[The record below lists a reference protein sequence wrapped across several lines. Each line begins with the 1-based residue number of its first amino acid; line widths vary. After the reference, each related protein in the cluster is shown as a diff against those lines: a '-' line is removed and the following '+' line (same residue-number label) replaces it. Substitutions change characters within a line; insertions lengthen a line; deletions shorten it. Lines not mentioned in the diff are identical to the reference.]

1 MRATVRVRRWER
13 PATSGPGTAFRRPPG
28 PQSPPAGSPSPIRA
42 PFLPQRLPPSLLP
55 SSRSPQGCFSPF
67 GTGRAAED
75 KRCCRCLHFR
85 PDSTQD
91 WPLCSSSEQ
100 KCELNLFQNFPTM
113 TSKKLV
119 NSVEECAN
127 EALAGVVACNPNLQL
142 LQGHRVALRSDLD
155 SLKGRVALLS
165 GGGSGHEPAHAGFIG
180 KGMLT
185 GVIAGSV
192 FASPAVGSILAAIR
206 AVAQAGTAGI
216 LLIVKNYTGDRLNF
230 GVAMEQAKA
239 EGISVE
245 MVVIGDDSAFT
256 VLKKAGRRGL
266 CGTVLI
272 HKVAGALAEEGVG
285 LEEIAKRVNMVAK
298 AMGTLGVSLS
308 SCSVP
313 GSKPTFELA
322 ADEIEVGLGI
332 HGEAGVHRVKMAPAD
347 KIVTLMLDHMTNT
360 SNVSHVPVQSGS
372 SVMLIVNNL
381 GGLSFLE
388 LGIIADAAVRLLE
401 GRGVKIVRAMVGT
414 FMSALE
420 MPGVSL
426 TLLLVDEPLLKL
438 IDAETTAAAWPHVA
452 KDAVTGRKRIRAAP
466 TEPPEV
472 PETTAAEGAASK
484 QMKLVL
490 ERVCTTLLGL
500 EEHLNALDRAAAI
513 QGWLKEN
520 PALANPAQVLSK
532 VSVLLL
538 EKMGGS
544 SGALYG
550 LFLTAAAQPLKA
562 KTDLSAWS
570 AAMDAGLE
578 AMQRYGKAAPG
589 DRTMLD
595 SLWAAGQEFQAWK
608 SPGTSLLPVLTKAVK
623 SAEAAAEATKN
634 MEAGAGRASY
644 ISSARLDQPDPGA
657 VAVAAIFRAILEV
670 LETQKA

>member
-1 MRATVRVRRWER
+1 
-13 PATSGPGTAFRRPPG
+13 
-28 PQSPPAGSPSPIRA
+28 
-42 PFLPQRLPPSLLP
+42 
-55 SSRSPQGCFSPF
+55 
-67 GTGRAAED
+67 
-75 KRCCRCLHFR
+75 
-85 PDSTQD
+85 
-91 WPLCSSSEQ
+91 
-100 KCELNLFQNFPTM
+100 M

-119 NSVEECAN
+119 NSVAGCADD
-127 EALAGVVACNPNLQL
+127 ALAGLVACNPSLQL

-185 GVIAGSV
+185 GVIAGAV
-192 FASPAVGSILAAIR
+192 FTSPAVGSILAAIR
-206 AVAQAGTAGI
+206 AVAQAGTVGT

-230 GVAMEQAKA
+230 GLAREQARA
-239 EGISVE
+239 EGIPVE
-245 MVVIGDDSAFT
+245 MVVVGDDSAFT

-272 HKVAGALAEEGVG
+272 HKVAGALAEAGVG
-285 LEEIAKRVNMVAK
+285 LEEIANRVSVVAK

-313 GSKPTFELA
+313 GSRPTFELS
-322 ADEIEVGLGI
+322 ADEVELGLGI
-332 HGEAGVHRVKMAPAD
+332 HGEAGVLRIKMATAD
-347 KIVTLMLDHMTNT
+347 EIVAHMLNHMTDS

-372 SVMLIVNNL
+372 SVVLMVNNL
-381 GGLSFLE
+381 GGLSYLE
-388 LGIIADAAVRLLE
+388 LGIIADAAVRFLE
-401 GRGVKIVRAMVGT
+401 GRGVKIARALVGT

-438 IDAETTAAAWPHVA
+438 IDAETTAAAWPNVA
-452 KDAVTGRKRIRAAP
+452 KVSVTGRKRSRAAP
-466 TEPPEV
+466 AEPPEA
-472 PETTAAEGAASK
+472 PDATAAGGATSK
-484 QMKLVL
+484 QMVRVLERVCTTLLGLEDQLNALDRAAGDGDCGTTHSRAVSVTGRKRSRAAPAEPPEAPDGTAAGGATSKQMVRVL

-500 EEHLNALDRAAAI
+500 EEQLNALDRAAGDGDCGTTHSRAARAI
-513 QGWLKEN
+513 QGWLKESPP
-520 PALANPAQVLSK
+520 PASPAQLLSK
-532 VSVLLL
+532 LSLLLL

-562 KTDLSAWS
+562 KTDLAAWS

-578 AMQRYGKAAPG
+578 AMQKYGKAAPG

-595 SLWAAGQEFQAWK
+595 SLWAAGQELQAWK
-608 SPGTSLLPVLTKAVK
+608 SPGANLLPVLTKAVK
-623 SAEAAAEATKN
+623 NAEAAAEATKN

-657 VAVAAIFRAILEV
+657 VAAAAILRAILEV
-670 LETQKA
+670 LQSQGA

>member
-1 MRATVRVRRWER
+1 MFVPHQR
-13 PATSGPGTAFRRPPG
+13 PSWSG
-28 PQSPPAGSPSPIRA
+28 
-42 PFLPQRLPPSLLP
+42 
-55 SSRSPQGCFSPF
+55 
-67 GTGRAAED
+67 
-75 KRCCRCLHFR
+75 K
-85 PDSTQD
+85 
-91 WPLCSSSEQ
+91 W
-100 KCELNLFQNFPTM
+100 

-119 NSVEECAN
+119 NTVAGCAD
-127 EALAGVVACNPNLQL
+127 EALAGLVACNPHLQL

-185 GVIAGSV
+185 GVIAGAV
-192 FASPAVGSILAAIR
+192 FTSPAVGSILAAIR
-206 AVAQAGTAGI
+206 AVAQAGTAGT

-230 GVAMEQAKA
+230 GLAREQARA
-239 EGISVE
+239 EGIPVE
-245 MVVIGDDSAFT
+245 MVVVGDDSAFT

-272 HKVAGALAEEGVG
+272 HKVAGALAEAGVG
-285 LEEIAKRVNMVAK
+285 LEEITNRVSVVAK

-313 GSKPTFELA
+313 GSRPTFELSP
-322 ADEIEVGLGI
+322 DEVELGLGI
-332 HGEAGVHRVKMAPAD
+332 HGEAGVRRIKMASAD
-347 KIVTLMLDHMTNT
+347 EIVTLMLDHMTNS

-372 SVMLIVNNL
+372 SVVLMVNNL

-388 LGIIADAAVRLLE
+388 LGIVADAAVRSLE
-401 GRGVKIVRAMVGT
+401 GRGVKIARALVGT

-420 MPGVSL
+420 MPGISL

-438 IDAETTAAAWPHVA
+438 IDAETTASAWPNVA
-452 KDAVTGRKRIRAAP
+452 KVSVTGQKRSRAAP
-466 TEPPEV
+466 AEPLEV
-472 PETTAAEGAASK
+472 PDTTAAGVVEEPGVPLPHWPPSPGSASQ
-484 QMKLVL
+484 QMALAL
-490 ERVCTTLLGL
+490 ERVCATLLGL
-500 EEHLNALDRAAAI
+500 EEHLNALDRAAGDGDCGTTHSRAARAI
-513 QGWLKEN
+513 QGWLKEG
-520 PALANPAQVLSK
+520 PPPGSPAQLLSK
-532 VSVLLL
+532 LSLLLL

-562 KTDLSAWS
+562 KTDLPAWS
-570 AAMDAGLE
+570 AAMEAGLE
-578 AMQRYGKAAPG
+578 AMQKYGKAAPG

-595 SLWAAGQEFQAWK
+595 SLWAAGQELQAWK
-608 SPGTSLLPVLTKAVK
+608 SPGASLLHVLTKAVQ
-623 SAEAAAEATKN
+623 SAEAAAEATKT

-657 VAVAAIFRAILEV
+657 VAAAAILRAILEA
-670 LETQKA
+670 LQGPGA

>member
-1 MRATVRVRRWER
+1 
-13 PATSGPGTAFRRPPG
+13 
-28 PQSPPAGSPSPIRA
+28 
-42 PFLPQRLPPSLLP
+42 
-55 SSRSPQGCFSPF
+55 
-67 GTGRAAED
+67 
-75 KRCCRCLHFR
+75 
-85 PDSTQD
+85 
-91 WPLCSSSEQ
+91 
-100 KCELNLFQNFPTM
+100 M

-119 NSVEECAN
+119 NSVAGCADD
-127 EALAGVVACNPNLQL
+127 ALAGLVACNPSLQL

-185 GVIAGSV
+185 GVIAGAV
-192 FASPAVGSILAAIR
+192 FTSPAVGSILAAIR
-206 AVAQAGTAGI
+206 AVAQAGTVGT

-230 GVAMEQAKA
+230 GLAREQARA
-239 EGISVE
+239 EGIPVE
-245 MVVIGDDSAFT
+245 MVVVGDDSAFT

-272 HKVAGALAEEGVG
+272 HKVAGALAEAGVG
-285 LEEIAKRVNMVAK
+285 LEEITNRVSVVAK

-313 GSKPTFELA
+313 GSRPTFELS
-322 ADEIEVGLGI
+322 ADEVELGLGI
-332 HGEAGVHRVKMAPAD
+332 HGEAGVLRIKMATAD
-347 KIVTLMLDHMTNT
+347 EIVAHMLNHMTDS

-372 SVMLIVNNL
+372 SVVLMVNNL
-381 GGLSFLE
+381 GGLSYLE
-388 LGIIADAAVRLLE
+388 LGIIADAAVRFLE
-401 GRGVKIVRAMVGT
+401 GRGVKIARALVGT

-438 IDAETTAAAWPHVA
+438 IDAETTAAAWPNVA
-452 KDAVTGRKRIRAAP
+452 KVSVTGRKRSRAAP
-466 TEPPEV
+466 AEPPEA
-472 PETTAAEGAASK
+472 PDATAAGGATSK
-484 QMKLVL
+484 QMVRVL

-500 EEHLNALDRAAAI
+500 EDQLNALDRAAGDGDCGTTHSRAARAI
-513 QGWLKEN
+513 QGWLKESPP
-520 PALANPAQVLSK
+520 PASPAQLLSK
-532 VSVLLL
+532 LSLLLL

-562 KTDLSAWS
+562 KTDLAAWS

-578 AMQRYGKAAPG
+578 AMQKYGKAAPG

-595 SLWAAGQEFQAWK
+595 SLWAAGQELQAWK
-608 SPGTSLLPVLTKAVK
+608 SPGANLLPVLTKALLEN
-623 SAEAAAEATKN
+623 AEAAAEATKN

-657 VAVAAIFRAILEV
+657 VAAAAILRAILEV
-670 LETQKA
+670 LQSQGA

>member
-1 MRATVRVRRWER
+1 
-13 PATSGPGTAFRRPPG
+13 
-28 PQSPPAGSPSPIRA
+28 
-42 PFLPQRLPPSLLP
+42 
-55 SSRSPQGCFSPF
+55 
-67 GTGRAAED
+67 
-75 KRCCRCLHFR
+75 
-85 PDSTQD
+85 
-91 WPLCSSSEQ
+91 
-100 KCELNLFQNFPTM
+100 M

-119 NSVEECAN
+119 NSVEGCADD
-127 EALAGVVACNPNLQL
+127 ALAGLVACNPDLQL

-206 AVAQAGTAGI
+206 AVAQAGTAGT

-230 GVAMEQAKA
+230 GFAMEQAKA

-272 HKVAGALAEEGVG
+272 HKVAGALAEEGLG
-285 LEEIAKRVNMVAK
+285 LEEITKRVSMITKV
-298 AMGTLGVSLS
+298 MGTLGVSLS

-322 ADEIEVGLGI
+322 ADEVELGLGI
-332 HGEAGVHRVKMAPAD
+332 HGEAGVHRVKMAPVD
-347 KIVTLMLDHMTNT
+347 QIVTLMLDHMTNP

-372 SVMLIVNNL
+372 SVVLIVNNL

-388 LGIIADAAVRLLE
+388 LGIIADAAIRLLE
-401 GRGVKIVRAMVGT
+401 GRGVKVARALVGT

-426 TLLLVDEPLLKL
+426 TLMLVDEPLLKL
-438 IDAETTAAAWPHVA
+438 IDAETTAAAWPHMA
-452 KDAVTGRKRIRAAP
+452 KVSVTGRKRIRAAP
-466 TEPPEV
+466 TEPPEA
-472 PETTAAEGAASK
+472 PEATAAGGVASK
-484 QMKLVL
+484 QMMLVL
-490 ERVCTTLLGL
+490 ERVCSTLTRL
-500 EEHLNALDRAAAI
+500 EEHLNALDRAAGDGDCGTTHSRAAKAI
-513 QGWLKEN
+513 QDWLKEG
-520 PALANPAQVLSK
+520 PALTSPAQVLSK
-532 VSVLLL
+532 LSVLLL
-538 EKMGGS
+538 ERMGGS

-562 KTDLSAWS
+562 KTDLPTWS
-570 AAMDAGLE
+570 ASMDAGLE
-578 AMQRYGKAAPG
+578 AMQKYGKAAPG

-595 SLWAAGQEFQAWK
+595 ALWAAGQELQAWK
-608 SPGTSLLPVLTKAVK
+608 SPGASLLPVLTKAVK

-634 MEAGAGRASY
+634 MEAAAGRASY

-670 LETQKA
+670 LETQGA

>member
-1 MRATVRVRRWER
+1 
-13 PATSGPGTAFRRPPG
+13 
-28 PQSPPAGSPSPIRA
+28 
-42 PFLPQRLPPSLLP
+42 
-55 SSRSPQGCFSPF
+55 
-67 GTGRAAED
+67 
-75 KRCCRCLHFR
+75 
-85 PDSTQD
+85 
-91 WPLCSSSEQ
+91 
-100 KCELNLFQNFPTM
+100 M

-119 NSVEECAN
+119 NTVAGCADD
-127 EALAGVVACNPNLQL
+127 ALAGLVACNPNLHL
-142 LQGHRVALRSDLD
+142 LRGHRVALRSDLD

-165 GGGSGHEPAHAGFIG
+165 GGGSGHEPAHAGFVG

-185 GVIAGSV
+185 GVIAGAV
-192 FASPAVGSILAAIR
+192 FTSPAVGSILAAIR
-206 AVAQAGTAGI
+206 AVAQAGTVGT

-230 GVAMEQAKA
+230 GLAREQARG
-239 EGISVE
+239 EGIPVE

-272 HKVAGALAEEGVG
+272 HKVAGALAEAGVG
-285 LEEIAKRVNMVAK
+285 LEEITNRVSVVAK

-313 GSKPTFELA
+313 GSRPTFELSP
-322 ADEIEVGLGI
+322 DEVELGLGI
-332 HGEAGVHRVKMAPAD
+332 HGEAGVRRIKMASAD
-347 KIVTLMLDHMTNT
+347 EIVTLMLDHMTNS

-372 SVMLIVNNL
+372 SVVLMVNNL

-388 LGIIADAAVRLLE
+388 LGIMADAAVRSLE
-401 GRGVKIVRAMVGT
+401 GRGVKIARALVGT

-420 MPGVSL
+420 MPGISL

-438 IDAETTAAAWPHVA
+438 IDAETTASAWPNVA
-452 KDAVTGRKRIRAAP
+452 KVSVTGRKRSRAAP
-466 TEPPEV
+466 AEPLEV
-472 PETTAAEGAASK
+472 PDSTATGGTELCCAKVPKKKERKGALGISRGWIPQPLPVAITSAWQRGLGAWLGSR
-484 QMKLVL
+484 QMGESEFFDDFLS
-490 ERVCTTLLGL
+490 
-500 EEHLNALDRAAAI
+500 AAI
-513 QGWLKEN
+513 QGWLKEGPP
-520 PALANPAQVLSK
+520 PASPAQLLSK
-532 VSVLLL
+532 LSLLLL

-562 KTDLSAWS
+562 KTDLPAWS

-578 AMQRYGKAAPG
+578 AMQKYGKAAPG

-595 SLWAAGQEFQAWK
+595 SLWAAGQELQAWK
-608 SPGTSLLPVLTKAVK
+608 SPGANLFHVLTKAVQ
-623 SAEAAAEATKN
+623 SAEAAAEATKT

-657 VAVAAIFRAILEV
+657 VATAAILRAILEALQHKGV
-670 LETQKA
+670 

>member
-1 MRATVRVRRWER
+1 MRARL
-13 PATSGPGTAFRRPPG
+13 SGPQEAELAARVGAGASSAVLRPVAPEG
-28 PQSPPAGSPSPIRA
+28 LPA
-42 PFLPQRLPPSLLP
+42 
-55 SSRSPQGCFSPF
+55 
-67 GTGRAAED
+67 
-75 KRCCRCLHFR
+75 
-85 PDSTQD
+85 
-91 WPLCSSSEQ
+91 CSSSVQRERQ
-100 KCELNLFQNFPTM
+100 LASEPPTM

-119 NSVEECAN
+119 NSVVGCADD
-127 EALAGVVACNPNLQL
+127 ALAGLVACNPGLQL

-185 GVIAGSV
+185 GVIAGAV
-192 FASPAVGSILAAIR
+192 FTSPAVGSILAAIR
-206 AVAQAGTAGI
+206 AVAQAGTVGT

-230 GVAMEQAKA
+230 GLACEQARA
-239 EGISVE
+239 EGIPVE

-256 VLKKAGRRGL
+256 ALKKAGRRGL

-285 LEEIAKRVNMVAK
+285 LEEIAERVSEVAK

-313 GSKPTFELA
+313 GSRPTFELA
-322 ADEIEVGLGI
+322 ASEVELGLGI
-332 HGEAGVHRVKMAPAD
+332 HGEAGVRRVQMATAD
-347 KIVTLMLDHMTNT
+347 EIVTLMLDHMTDT
-360 SNVSHVPVQSGS
+360 SNVSHVPVQPGS
-372 SVMLIVNNL
+372 SVVLMVNNL

-388 LGIIADAAVRLLE
+388 LGIVADAAVRCLE
-401 GRGVKIVRAMVGT
+401 GRRVKIARALVGT

-426 TLLLVDEPLLKL
+426 TLLLADEPLLKL
-438 IDAETTAAAWPHVA
+438 IDAETTAVAWPHMA
-452 KDAVTGRKRIRAAP
+452 KVSVTGWTRSRAAP
-466 TEPPEV
+466 AAPPEA
-472 PETTAAEGAASK
+472 PDAAATGDVASK
-484 QMKLVL
+484 QAAHVL
-490 ERVCTTLLGL
+490 ERVCSALLDL
-500 EEHLNALDRAAAI
+500 EEHLNALDRAAGDGDCGTTHSRAARAI
-513 QGWLKEN
+513 QEWLEQGPP
-520 PALANPAQVLSK
+520 PASPARLLS
-532 VSVLLL
+532 SLSMLLL

-562 KTDLSAWS
+562 NTDLAAWS
-570 AAMDAGLE
+570 AAMDAGLD

-595 SLWAAGQEFQAWK
+595 SLWAVGQELQAWK
-608 SPGTSLLPVLTKAVK
+608 HPGAKLLPVLTKAVQ
-623 SAEAAAEATKN
+623 SATAAAEATKT
-634 MEAGAGRASY
+634 MEAAAGRASY

-657 VAVAAIFRAILEV
+657 VAAAAIFRAILEA
-670 LETQKA
+670 LKAQGM

>member
-1 MRATVRVRRWER
+1 
-13 PATSGPGTAFRRPPG
+13 
-28 PQSPPAGSPSPIRA
+28 
-42 PFLPQRLPPSLLP
+42 
-55 SSRSPQGCFSPF
+55 
-67 GTGRAAED
+67 
-75 KRCCRCLHFR
+75 
-85 PDSTQD
+85 
-91 WPLCSSSEQ
+91 
-100 KCELNLFQNFPTM
+100 M

-119 NSVEECAN
+119 NSVEQCADD
-127 EALAGVVACNPNLQL
+127 ALAGLVACNPDLQL

-165 GGGSGHEPAHAGFIG
+165 GGGSGHEPAHAGYIG

-206 AVAQAGTAGI
+206 AVAQAGTAGT

-230 GVAMEQAKA
+230 GVAMEQAKG

-245 MVVIGDDSAFT
+245 MVVIGDDSAFS

-272 HKVAGALAEEGVG
+272 HKVAGALAEEGMG
-285 LEEIAKRVNMVAK
+285 LEEIAKRVTAVAK
-298 AMGTLGVSLS
+298 GMGTLGVSLS

-322 ADEIEVGLGI
+322 ADEIELGLGI

-347 KIVTLMLDHMTNT
+347 QIVTLMLDHMTNT
-360 SNVSHVPVQSGS
+360 SNVSYVPVQAGS
-372 SVMLIVNNL
+372 LVMLIVNNL

-388 LGIIADAAVRLLE
+388 LGIIADAAIRLLE
-401 GRGVKIVRAMVGT
+401 RRGVKVARALVGT

-420 MPGVSL
+420 MSGVSL

-438 IDAETTAAAWPHVA
+438 IDAETTATAWPHMA
-452 KDAVTGRKRIRAAP
+452 KSSVSGRKRIRAAP

-472 PETTAAEGAASK
+472 PEITAAGGVPSK
-484 QMKLVL
+484 QTMLVL
-490 ERVCTTLLGL
+490 ERICTTLLGL
-500 EEHLNALDRAAAI
+500 EEHLNALDRAAGDGDCGITHSRAAKAI
-513 QGWLKEN
+513 RGWLKEN
-520 PALANPAQVLSK
+520 PALSSPAQVLSK
-532 VSVLLL
+532 LSVLLL

-550 LFLTAAAQPLKA
+550 LFLTAAAQALKA
-562 KTDLSAWS
+562 KTDLPAWS

-595 SLWAAGQEFQAWK
+595 SLWAAGQELRAWK
-608 SPGTSLLPVLTKAVK
+608 SPGASLLPVLTKAVK

-657 VAVAAIFRAILEV
+657 VAVAAIFRAILEG
-670 LETQKA
+670 LQTKGA

>member
-1 MRATVRVRRWER
+1 M
-13 PATSGPGTAFRRPPG
+13 S
-28 PQSPPAGSPSPIRA
+28 
-42 PFLPQRLPPSLLP
+42 
-55 SSRSPQGCFSPF
+55 
-67 GTGRAAED
+67 
-75 KRCCRCLHFR
+75 
-85 PDSTQD
+85 
-91 WPLCSSSEQ
+91 
-100 KCELNLFQNFPTM
+100 
-113 TSKKLV
+113 SKKLV
-119 NSVEECAN
+119 NSVAGCADD
-127 EALAGVVACNPNLQL
+127 ALAGLVACNPNLQL

-185 GVIAGSV
+185 GVVAGAV

-206 AVAQAGTAGI
+206 AVAQAGTAGT

-230 GVAMEQAKA
+230 GLARERARA
-239 EGISVE
+239 EGIPVE
-245 MVVIGDDSAFT
+245 MVVVGDDSAFT

-272 HKVAGALAEEGVG
+272 HKVAGALAEAGVG
-285 LEEIAKRVNMVAK
+285 LEEIAKRVSEVTK
-298 AMGTLGVSLS
+298 SMGTLGVSLS

-322 ADEIEVGLGI
+322 ADELELGLGI
-332 HGEAGVHRVKMAPAD
+332 HGEAGVRRVKIATAD
-347 KIVTLMLDHMTNT
+347 EIVTLMLDHMTNA
-360 SNVSHVPVQSGS
+360 SSVSHVSVQPGS
-372 SVMLIVNNL
+372 SVVLMVNNL

-388 LGIIADAAVRLLE
+388 LGIMADAVVRSLE
-401 GRGVKIVRAMVGT
+401 GRGVKIARALVGT

-420 MPGVSL
+420 MPGISL

-438 IDAETTAAAWPHVA
+438 IDAETTAAAWPNVA
-452 KDAVTGRKRIRAAP
+452 KMSVTGRKRSRAAP
-466 TEPPEV
+466 MEPK
-472 PETTAAEGAASK
+472 ETHDSATAGGVASK
-484 QMKLVL
+484 QMVLVL

-500 EEHLNALDRAAAI
+500 EERLNALDRAAGDGDCGTTHSRAARAI
-513 QGWLKEN
+513 QGWLKEGPP
-520 PALANPAQVLSK
+520 PASPAQVLSK
-532 VSVLLL
+532 LSVLLL

-562 KTDLSAWS
+562 NTDLPAWS
-570 AAMDAGLE
+570 LAMDAGLE
-578 AMQRYGKAAPG
+578 AMQKYGKAAPG

-595 SLWAAGQEFQAWK
+595 SLWAAGQELQAWK
-608 SPGTSLLPVLTKAVK
+608 KPGADLLQVLTKAVK

-657 VAVAAIFRAILEV
+657 VAAAAILRAILEV
-670 LETQKA
+670 LQGQGV

>member
-1 MRATVRVRRWER
+1 
-13 PATSGPGTAFRRPPG
+13 
-28 PQSPPAGSPSPIRA
+28 Q
-42 PFLPQRLPPSLLP
+42 
-55 SSRSPQGCFSPF
+55 
-67 GTGRAAED
+67 
-75 KRCCRCLHFR
+75 
-85 PDSTQD
+85 
-91 WPLCSSSEQ
+91 
-100 KCELNLFQNFPTM
+100 

-119 NSVEECAN
+119 NSVAGCADD
-127 EALAGVVACNPNLQL
+127 ALAGLVACNPSLQL

-185 GVIAGSV
+185 GVIAGAV
-192 FASPAVGSILAAIR
+192 FTSPAVGSILAAIR
-206 AVAQAGTAGI
+206 AVAQAGTVGT

-230 GVAMEQAKA
+230 GLAREQARA
-239 EGISVE
+239 EGIPVE
-245 MVVIGDDSAFT
+245 MVVVGDDSAFT

-272 HKVAGALAEEGVG
+272 HKVAGALAEAGVG
-285 LEEIAKRVNMVAK
+285 LEEIANRVSVVAK
-298 AMGTLGVSLS
+298 AMGECWPRGR
-308 SCSVP
+308 
-313 GSKPTFELA
+313 G
-322 ADEIEVGLGI
+322 GGI
-332 HGEAGVHRVKMAPAD
+332 HGEAGVLRIKMATAD
-347 KIVTLMLDHMTNT
+347 EIVAHMLNHMTDS

-372 SVMLIVNNL
+372 SVVLMVNNL
-381 GGLSFLE
+381 GGLSYLE
-388 LGIIADAAVRLLE
+388 LGIIADAAVRFLE
-401 GRGVKIVRAMVGT
+401 GRGVKIARALVGT

-438 IDAETTAAAWPHVA
+438 IDAETTAAAWPNVA
-452 KDAVTGRKRIRAAP
+452 KVSVTGRKRSRAAP
-466 TEPPEV
+466 PCSGGTWPE
-472 PETTAAEGAASK
+472 
-484 QMKLVL
+484 QMVRVL

-500 EEHLNALDRAAAI
+500 EEQLNALDRAAGDGDCGTTHSRAARAI
-513 QGWLKEN
+513 QGWLKESPP
-520 PALANPAQVLSK
+520 PASPAQLLSK
-532 VSVLLL
+532 LSLLLL

-562 KTDLSAWS
+562 KTDLAAWS

-578 AMQRYGKAAPG
+578 AMQKYGKAAPG

-595 SLWAAGQEFQAWK
+595 SLWAAGQELQAWK
-608 SPGTSLLPVLTKAVK
+608 SPGANLLPVLTKAVK
-623 SAEAAAEATKN
+623 NAEAAAEATKN

-657 VAVAAIFRAILEV
+657 VAAAAILRAILEV
-670 LETQKA
+670 LQSQGA

>member
-1 MRATVRVRRWER
+1 
-13 PATSGPGTAFRRPPG
+13 
-28 PQSPPAGSPSPIRA
+28 
-42 PFLPQRLPPSLLP
+42 
-55 SSRSPQGCFSPF
+55 
-67 GTGRAAED
+67 
-75 KRCCRCLHFR
+75 
-85 PDSTQD
+85 
-91 WPLCSSSEQ
+91 
-100 KCELNLFQNFPTM
+100 M

-119 NSVEECAN
+119 NSVEDCADD
-127 EALAGVVACNPNLQL
+127 ALAGLVACNPNLQL

-206 AVAQAGTAGI
+206 AVAQAGTAGT

-230 GVAMEQAKA
+230 GFAMEQAKA

-272 HKVAGALAEEGVG
+272 HKVAGALAEEGMG
-285 LEEIAKRVNMVAK
+285 LEEIAKRVSLVAK

-322 ADEIEVGLGI
+322 ADEVELGLGI
-332 HGEAGVHRVKMAPAD
+332 HGEAGVQRVKMAPVD
-347 KIVTLMLDHMTNT
+347 QIVTLMLDHMTNT
-360 SNVSHVPVQSGS
+360 SNVSHVPVKSGS
-372 SVMLIVNNL
+372 SVVLIVNNL

-388 LGIIADAAVRLLE
+388 LGIIADAAIRLLE
-401 GRGVKIVRAMVGT
+401 GRGVKVARALVGT

-420 MPGVSL
+420 MSGVSL

-438 IDAETTAAAWPHVA
+438 IDAETTATAWPHMTKVS
-452 KDAVTGRKRIRAAP
+452 VTGRKRIREAP
-466 TEPPEV
+466 TEPPEA
-472 PETTAAEGAASK
+472 PEVTATGGSGAAK
-484 QMKLVL
+484 QMMLVL
-490 ERVCTTLLGL
+490 ERVCTTLIGL
-500 EEHLNALDRAAAI
+500 EEHLNALDRAAGDGDCGITHSRAAKAI
-513 QGWLKEN
+513 QGWVKEG
-520 PALANPAQVLSK
+520 PALASPAQVLSK
-532 VSVLLL
+532 LSVLLL

-550 LFLTAAAQPLKA
+550 LFLTAAAQTLKA
-562 KTDLSAWS
+562 KTDLPAWS

-578 AMQRYGKAAPG
+578 AMQNLS
-589 DRTMLD
+589 DLVQLD
-595 SLWAAGQEFQAWK
+595 SLWAAGQELKAWK
-608 SPGTSLLPVLTKAVK
+608 SPGASLLPVLTKAVK

-670 LETQKA
+670 LQTQGA

>member
-1 MRATVRVRRWER
+1 
-13 PATSGPGTAFRRPPG
+13 
-28 PQSPPAGSPSPIRA
+28 
-42 PFLPQRLPPSLLP
+42 
-55 SSRSPQGCFSPF
+55 
-67 GTGRAAED
+67 
-75 KRCCRCLHFR
+75 
-85 PDSTQD
+85 
-91 WPLCSSSEQ
+91 
-100 KCELNLFQNFPTM
+100 M

-119 NSVEECAN
+119 NSVELCADD
-127 EALAGVVACNPNLQL
+127 ALAGLVACNPSLQL

-206 AVAQAGTAGI
+206 AVAQAGTAGT

-230 GVAMEQAKA
+230 GFAMEQARA

-285 LEEIAKRVNMVAK
+285 LEEIAKRVSLVAK

-322 ADEIEVGLGI
+322 ADEVELGLGI
-332 HGEAGVHRVKMAPAD
+332 HGEAGVQRVKMAPAD
-347 KIVTLMLDHMTNT
+347 QIVTLMLDHMTNT
-360 SNVSHVPVQSGS
+360 SNVSHVPVQS
-372 SVMLIVNNL
+372 
-381 GGLSFLE
+381 
-388 LGIIADAAVRLLE
+388 E
-401 GRGVKIVRAMVGT
+401 GRGVKVARALVGT

-420 MPGVSL
+420 MSGVSL

-438 IDAETTAAAWPHVA
+438 IDAETTATAWPHMA
-452 KDAVTGRKRIRAAP
+452 KVSVTGRKRIREAP
-466 TEPPEV
+466 KEPPEA
-472 PETTAAEGAASK
+472 PEATAAGGGGAK
-484 QMKLVL
+484 QMTLVL
-490 ERVCTTLLGL
+490 ERVCTTLIGL
-500 EEHLNALDRAAAI
+500 EEHLNALDRAAGDGDCGITHSRAAKAI
-513 QGWLKEN
+513 QGWVKEG
-520 PALANPAQVLSK
+520 PALASPAQVLSK
-532 VSVLLL
+532 LSVLLL

-550 LFLTAAAQPLKA
+550 LFLTAAAQALKA
-562 KTDLSAWS
+562 KTDLPAWS

-578 AMQRYGKAAPG
+578 AMQKYGKAAPG

-595 SLWAAGQEFQAWK
+595 SLWAAGQELQAWK
-608 SPGTSLLPVLTKAVK
+608 SPGASLLPVLTKAVK

-670 LETQKA
+670 LQTQGA

>member
-1 MRATVRVRRWER
+1 
-13 PATSGPGTAFRRPPG
+13 
-28 PQSPPAGSPSPIRA
+28 
-42 PFLPQRLPPSLLP
+42 
-55 SSRSPQGCFSPF
+55 
-67 GTGRAAED
+67 
-75 KRCCRCLHFR
+75 
-85 PDSTQD
+85 
-91 WPLCSSSEQ
+91 
-100 KCELNLFQNFPTM
+100 M

-119 NSVEECAN
+119 NTVAGCAD
-127 EALAGVVACNPNLQL
+127 EALAGLVACNPHLQL

-185 GVIAGSV
+185 GVIAGAV
-192 FASPAVGSILAAIR
+192 FTSPAVGSILAAIR
-206 AVAQAGTAGI
+206 AVAQAGTAGT

-230 GVAMEQAKA
+230 GLAREQARA
-239 EGISVE
+239 EGIPVE
-245 MVVIGDDSAFT
+245 MVVVGDDSAFT

-272 HKVAGALAEEGVG
+272 HKVAGALAEAGVG
-285 LEEIAKRVNMVAK
+285 LEEITNRVSVVAK

-313 GSKPTFELA
+313 GSRPTFELSP
-322 ADEIEVGLGI
+322 DEVELGLGI
-332 HGEAGVHRVKMAPAD
+332 HGEAGVRRIKMASAD
-347 KIVTLMLDHMTNT
+347 EIVTLMLDHMTNS

-372 SVMLIVNNL
+372 SVVLMVNNL

-388 LGIIADAAVRLLE
+388 LGIVADAAVRSLE
-401 GRGVKIVRAMVGT
+401 GRGVKIARALVGT

-420 MPGVSL
+420 MPGISL

-438 IDAETTAAAWPHVA
+438 IDAETTASAWPNVA
-452 KDAVTGRKRIRAAP
+452 KVSVTGQKRSRAAP
-466 TEPPEV
+466 AEPLEV
-472 PETTAAEGAASK
+472 PDTTAAGVVEEPGVPLPHWPPSPGSASQ
-484 QMKLVL
+484 QMALAL
-490 ERVCTTLLGL
+490 ERVCATLLGL
-500 EEHLNALDRAAAI
+500 EEHLNALDRAAGDGDCGTTHSRAARAI
-513 QGWLKEN
+513 QGWLKEG
-520 PALANPAQVLSK
+520 PPPGSPAQLLSK
-532 VSVLLL
+532 LSLLLL

-562 KTDLSAWS
+562 KTDLPAWS
-570 AAMDAGLE
+570 AAMEAGLE
-578 AMQRYGKAAPG
+578 AMQKYGKAAPG

-595 SLWAAGQEFQAWK
+595 SLWAAGQELQAWK
-608 SPGTSLLPVLTKAVK
+608 SPGASLLHVLTKAVQ
-623 SAEAAAEATKN
+623 SAEAAAEATKT

-657 VAVAAIFRAILEV
+657 VAAAAILRAILEA
-670 LETQKA
+670 LQGPGA